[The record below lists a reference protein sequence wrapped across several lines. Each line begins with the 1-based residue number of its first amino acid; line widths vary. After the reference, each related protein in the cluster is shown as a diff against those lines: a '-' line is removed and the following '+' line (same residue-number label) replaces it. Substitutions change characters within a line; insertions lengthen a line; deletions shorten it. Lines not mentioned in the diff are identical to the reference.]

1 MRRVLDAT
9 EARQATKRPR
19 AMIWV
24 LIGSL
29 TLALLAGLGLALGWL
44 SLPSLPWGV

>member
-1 MRRVLDAT
+1 MATQLNAT

-24 LIGSL
+24 LVISL
-29 TLALLAGLGLALGWL
+29 MLCLIAGLALGVGWI
-44 SLPSLPWGV
+44 SLPWGS

>member
-1 MRRVLDAT
+1 MAIQINAT

-24 LIGSL
+24 LVVS
-29 TLALLAGLGLALGWL
+29 LALCIVAGLALGVGWIT
-44 SLPSLPWGV
+44 LPWGS

>member
-1 MRRVLDAT
+1 MVTKLSAT

-24 LIGSL
+24 LIVSL
-29 TLALLAGLGLALGWL
+29 MLAVLAGLGLAVGWFT
-44 SLPSLPWGV
+44 LPWA

>member
-1 MRRVLDAT
+1 MVTQLDAT

-24 LIGSL
+24 LVVSL
-29 TLALLAGLGLALGWL
+29 MLAAIAGLALGVGWI
-44 SLPSLPWGV
+44 SLPWGV

>member
-1 MRRVLDAT
+1 MTTELNAT

-24 LIGSL
+24 LITSL
-29 TLALLAGLGLALGWL
+29 ILAAIAGFVITYSWFGLPGGA
-44 SLPSLPWGV
+44 

>member
-1 MRRVLDAT
+1 MTTKLNAT

-29 TLALLAGLGLALGWL
+29 TLAAIAGLALALGWL
-44 SLPSLPWGV
+44 SLPWGA

>member
-1 MRRVLDAT
+1 MRKVLDAT
-9 EARQATKRPR
+9 EARQATPRPR

-24 LIGSL
+24 LIGG
-29 TLALLAGLGLALGWL
+29 LALSLFAGLGLALGWL

>member
-1 MRRVLDAT
+1 MTTELNAT

-24 LIGSL
+24 LVTSL
-29 TLALLAGLGLALGWL
+29 MLALIAGLALAVGWI
-44 SLPSLPWGV
+44 SLPG